1 MKYKVLKSFTLFGVK
16 YKKGDIISTEKDSY
30 DVYFQEDADALIA

>member
-16 YKKGDIISTEKDSY
+16 YKKEILSQPKK
-30 DVYFQEDADALIA
+30 IAMMYIFKKTQTR